1 MTEPEAHAERRDSGR
16 KLRIGVVACE
26 ASGDNLGGG
35 LIAALRERAPEA
47 EFFGIAGPSMIAAG
61 CEPWYRTEE
70 ISVMGL
76 AEVLKHLPRLIR
88 LRRGLIRR
96 LVEAGPDIFIG
107 IDSPDFNLPVAAA
120 LKRAGVPTVQYV
132 SPQIWA
138 WRQSRVTGIRKSV
151 DQVLCVLPFEPQFY
165 DEHGV
170 SARFVGHPLAD
181 DIPLEVQSTEA
192 RAALGLEGP
201 GPFLS
206 ILPGS
211 RNAEVSRLA
220 APFLDTA
227 KWLRARHP
235 GLQVLVGLAND
246 ATGSVFAETLAGV
259 ALDPPPVVFTGRT
272 REVIA
277 AADVV
282 LTASGTAALEVALIK
297 RPMVVAYIVSG
308 VTLRL
313 FKLLGF
319 NRLEHFSLP
328 NLLAE
333 RRLVPEYLQRDVCAA
348 VLGPALESYLRGG
361 DREGRSDWY
370 DAFAS
375 IHQQL
380 RHDASA
386 GAASAVLDLLNNETD
401 SP

>member
-1 MTEPEAHAERRDSGR
+1 MQATD
-16 KLRIGVVACE
+16 
-26 ASGDNLGGG
+26 
-35 LIAALRERAPEA
+35 
-47 EFFGIAGPSMIAAG
+47 
-61 CEPWYRTEE
+61 
-70 ISVMGL
+70 
-76 AEVLKHLPRLIR
+76 
-88 LRRGLIRR
+88 
-96 LVEAGPDIFIG
+96 
-107 IDSPDFNLPVAAA
+107 
-120 LKRAGVPTVQYV
+120 
-132 SPQIWA
+132 
-138 WRQSRVTGIRKSV
+138 
-151 DQVLCVLPFEPQFY
+151 
-165 DEHGV
+165 
-170 SARFVGHPLAD
+170 
-181 DIPLEVQSTEA
+181 A
-192 RAALGLEGP
+192 RAALGVEGA

-211 RNAEVSRLA
+211 RNVEVSRLA

-227 KWLRARHP
+227 KWLQVRHP
-235 GLQVLVGLAND
+235 GLQILVGLAND
-246 ATGSVFAETLAGV
+246 STAAVFAETLAGV

-328 NLLAE
+328 YLLAR
-333 RRLVPEYLQRDVCAA
+333 RRLVPEYLQRDVCAD
-348 VLGPALESYLRGG
+348 VLGPALESYLHGG
-361 DREGRSDWY
+361 DRDDRSDWY

-380 RHDASA
+380 RRDASA
-386 GAASAVLDLLNNETD
+386 GAASAVLELLNNETD